1 MPSIRRSSAS
11 SAFSSE
17 VPTPEPLAA
26 AQATLREFEESYG
39 ASDAPPVPVERIAR
53 SLLDLYVDEHDDI
66 RSLPNAPDDHG
77 HLSGMLDPN
86 EMVIWIDRAEASR
99 SPGRRRFTIAHEI
112 GHFRMHLPVEGVF
125 LDRPQDVVEVSGAGE
140 STPKE
145 SDHRRRER
153 EANEFAR
160 ALLMPEPLVVEHA
173 EASGFNLAALAE
185 RFSVSVP
192 AMRLRLRVL
201 GVLPKYMA

>member
-1 MPSIRRSSAS
+1 LLIRRSSAS
-11 SAFSSE
+11 RGYSSE
-17 VPTPEPLAA
+17 DPTPEPLAA
-26 AQATLREFEESYG
+26 AEAVLREFEESFG

-53 SLLDLYVDEHDDI
+53 SLLNLYIDEHDDI

-86 EMVIWIDRAEASR
+86 EMVIWIDRAEALR

-112 GHFRMHLPVEGVF
+112 GHFRMHLPMQGVF
-125 LDRPQDVVEVSGAGE
+125 LDRPQDVVELS
-140 STPKE
+140 
-145 SDHRRRER
+145 SDDATADNDHLRRER
-153 EANEFAR
+153 EANVFAR
-160 ALLMPEPLVVEHA
+160 ALLMPEPLVIEHA
-173 EASGFNLAALAE
+173 KNSGFNLSALAG
-185 RFSVSVP
+185 RFGVSVP

>member
-1 MPSIRRSSAS
+1 M
-11 SAFSSE
+11 
-17 VPTPEPLAA
+17 
-26 AQATLREFEESYG
+26 
-39 ASDAPPVPVERIAR
+39 PVERIAR

-86 EMVIWIDRAEASR
+86 EMVIWIDRAETSR

-112 GHFRMHLPVEGVF
+112 GHFRMHLPVGGVF
-125 LDRPQDVVEVSGAGE
+125 LDRPQDVVEVSSAGE
-140 STPKE
+140 STPEE

-185 RFSVSVP
+185 RFEVSVP

-201 GVLPKYMA
+201 GLLPRYMA